1 MVFFNLLNPDLK
13 HPYQRE
19 ITSAQPKNVMKFL
32 EHLVVSNNC
41 GPQHSDKYSIK
52 QATDWIPIWNAHKRC
67 TTVNSRDRPKINEIV
82 QDLERKEV
90 RDRCQD
96 IPLSVSQNSALEEI
110 TMHTT
115 SHFEHDNEIIISNDG
130 TNSCSFL
137 SVNFVS
143 QLLKRPKDSGTHD
156 DWLDIAALAEDVIKR
171 TPSIVNPYRK
181 KERQYDAMEAFQIL
195 RLLGVTDDEYYLTEE
210 ITAGYGVFTAS
221 GRLALVNAMEKLFN
235 KYAYNVGIYTCGAYT
250 FTVGCKYGQYFVMDT
265 HSISQDLG
273 GDGNG
278 LLKVFPLAHELSY
291 QCICEWIWKRL
302 VLSGVK
308 QSALQSLAVMKSV

>member
-1 MVFFNLLNPDLK
+1 
-13 HPYQRE
+13 
-19 ITSAQPKNVMKFL
+19 MKFL

-41 GPQHSDKYSIK
+41 GLQHSDKYSIK

-67 TTVNSRDRPKINEIV
+67 TTVNSHDRPKINEIV

-90 RDRCQD
+90 R
-96 IPLSVSQNSALEEI
+96 QNSALEEI

-137 SVNFVS
+137 CVNFVS

-195 RLLGVTDDEYYLTEE
+195 RFWELLTMNT
-210 ITAGYGVFTAS
+210 I
-221 GRLALVNAMEKLFN
+221 
-235 KYAYNVGIYTCGAYT
+235 
-250 FTVGCKYGQYFVMDT
+250 
-265 HSISQDLG
+265 
-273 GDGNG
+273 
-278 LLKVFPLAHELSY
+278 
-291 QCICEWIWKRL
+291 
-302 VLSGVK
+302 
-308 QSALQSLAVMKSV
+308 